1 MKKTLLTFSLLLLPL
16 TFTAAHAASGLTG
29 CAAKKQEI
37 ETQLSFAR
45 QHNNTHQV
53 AGLEKALS
61 EVNQNCTESS
71 LLKQRQEKVAEK
83 KLKASFSS
91 WRASASLS
99 SRFWILLA
107 LRPSAFALASSCSR
121 SCTFNFF
128 SATFS

>member
-16 TFTAAHAASGLTG
+16 TFTAAHAASDLTG

-71 LLKQRQEKVAEK
+71 LLKQGQEKVAEK
-83 KLKASFSS
+83 KLKVQEREQELAKAKAEG
-91 WRASASLS
+91 RSASKIQK
-99 SRFWILLA
+99 REDKLA
-107 LRPSAFALASSCSR
+107 DARQELKEAEQALHQ
-121 SCTFNFF
+121 
-128 SATFS
+128 